1 MKKLLFYIP
10 LMLLPMLASAIE
22 IDGVFYTLNTE
33 DLKATVTSNPNKYT
47 GDVIILDKI
56 IYDNIGYDVTSIDGI
71 AFNNCTNLTS
81 ITIPGS
87 IKSMGNSNGSNN
99 VCFLGCSSL
108 AAVHISDLAAWCSIL
123 FESSQCNPL
132 YYAHHL
138 YIDGK
143 EVTSLIIP
151 DDVTSIANYAFSGC
165 SGLTSVAIPNS
176 VTSIGQSAFS
186 GCSGL
191 TSVSIPGGVTSI
203 RNYTFS
209 GCSSLTSVS
218 IPDGVT
224 SIGIAAFSGCSS
236 LTSVSIPEGVTS
248 IGGYSFEECSSLTSV
263 SIPEGVTSIGS
274 NAFCGCSSLTSVSIP
289 DGVTSIAYGAFR
301 DCSDMTSVSIPDGV
315 TSIGEA
321 AFSGCSSLTSVSI
334 PEGVTSIRSYSFYGC
349 SSLTSVSI
357 PDGVTSI
364 GDYTFQNC
372 SSLTS
377 VRIPNS
383 VTSIGEFAFYNC
395 SQLTSVHISNVAA
408 WCKINFDGPYSNPLY
423 YAQHLYL
430 DGKEVTSLIVPDDVT
445 FIRIYAFFNCSG
457 LTSVAIPNNVTS
469 IGDYAFYGCSGI
481 TSLSIP
487 EDLTTIKKSTFNGCS
502 SLESITIPAKVKYI
516 YEEAFA
522 NCTKLTEVI
531 ALPENP
537 PSLHNNSFSNYNI
550 TLKAPENALE
560 KYSTTDP
567 WSNFST
573 FKTLTGEDLVK
584 KKCEKPTISVIDG
597 KLEFSC
603 DTEDVKYHWSIS
615 TSNGSSG
622 EGNSVPFTQTFVVSV
637 YASKSG
643 YDNSDVTTQEF
654 SGSGLSGD
662 VDGNGIVNVADHVK
676 LSSIIL
682 DQNE

>member
-248 IGGYSFEECSSLTSV
+248 I
-263 SIPEGVTSIGS
+263 
-274 NAFCGCSSLTSVSIP
+274 
-289 DGVTSIAYGAFR
+289 
-301 DCSDMTSVSIPDGV
+301 
-315 TSIGEA
+315 
-321 AFSGCSSLTSVSI
+321 
-334 PEGVTSIRSYSFYGC
+334 RSYSFYGC

-423 YAQHLYL
+423 YAHHLYL
-430 DGKEVTSLIVPDDVT
+430 DCKEVTSLIVPDDVT

-573 FKTLTGEDLVK
+573 FTTLTGEDLVK

-676 LSSIIL
+676 LSSIIMN
-682 DQNE
+682 QYAQ